1 MRKPL
6 AIAAVLLLA
15 AGPAFAAL
23 QPAAQA
29 PIPQGLH
36 DEDSSVVG
44 RYADD
49 ARLGRKC
56 TRKVRRH
63 YGSARGRHVKSL
75 RLAFVQRCIR
85 AGGRLD

>member
-1 MRKPL
+1 MRKSL

-15 AGPAFAAL
+15 SVPGVAV
-23 QPAAQA
+23 AQA
-29 PIPQGLH
+29 PIPQAVHG
-36 DEDSSVVG
+36 EDSSVVG
-44 RYADD
+44 RYADE
-49 ARLGRKC
+49 ARLSRKC